1 MLGMMDTLL
10 NLSINDEIVEGLA
23 KLTANPRFAYDTYRR
38 FLQLYGVV
46 VGGKG
51 IHPYT
56 QILKDYRQ
64 QHGLEEHADLDV
76 GELKEII
83 GLFKKIHLPPDN
95 PWTQLEKAIGAVFSS
110 WNNPRAQTYRRLNDI
125 PDSIGTAVIIQ
136 AMVFGNMGQN
146 SGSGIAF
153 TRNPSTGEKEFFGE
167 YLMNA
172 EGEDIASG
180 RRTPRSLDEFKE
192 ESPILYNQL
201 FQLQKTL
208 EEHYRDMQDLEF
220 TIQENRLYLLQ
231 TRSGK
236 RTAKAAVKIA
246 MDLVN

>member
-1 MLGMMDTLL
+1 
-10 NLSINDEIVEGLA
+10 
-23 KLTANPRFAYDTYRR
+23 
-38 FLQLYGVV
+38 
-46 VGGKG
+46 
-51 IHPYT
+51 
-56 QILKDYRQ
+56 
-64 QHGLEEHADLDV
+64 
-76 GELKEII
+76 
-83 GLFKKIHLPPDN
+83 
-95 PWTQLEKAIGAVFSS
+95 
-110 WNNPRAQTYRRLNDI
+110 
-125 PDSIGTAVIIQ
+125 
-136 AMVFGNMGQN
+136 MVFGNMGQN

-246 MDLVN
+246 VDLVNEGLISEKEALRRMDPEMARFFMHPMIDPQAEKKCARPRFAGKPGCSHRENRFHLRGGTKSKRPRGSGDSGPG